1 MSITDYK
8 QLAISAGTLET
19 AGCCLNPVEL
29 QGSDSGSINAQLVF
43 HLDDGSWLSVL
54 KTASP
59 LCICQELN
67 GGGPFMGS
75 IVRKEKGLGMLLRLS
90 DAGETVLWS
99 LSNSDRLDKR
109 PDTTQVR
116 QTGMMTD

>member
-1 MSITDYK
+1 
-8 QLAISAGTLET
+8 
-19 AGCCLNPVEL
+19 
-29 QGSDSGSINAQLVF
+29 
-43 HLDDGSWLSVL
+43 
-54 KTASP
+54 
-59 LCICQELN
+59 
-67 GGGPFMGS
+67 MGS